1 MPVGVAQ
8 SQLVPQRLDTHRT
21 PALFAAQR
29 WEAVGLELAR
39 NGLQRPARRSQFL
52 HAGTDVG
59 IVRALPIASNRTH
72 EHTFRL
78 AASRPGDADLHLLA
92 RALRLDLHPLDH
104 LANDFFAV
112 CCGGRRSV
120 PQGRNI
126 GGKPANGRAFL
137 TRQDAWLLLEEAM
150 IVLLERLLG
159 LQFLLPGPL
168 ERPGDQPVL
177 RLHRLVLPRRSF
189 DLVSGP
195 APPLLPE

>member
-92 RALRLDLHPLDH
+92 RALRLDLTRSTTWRMTSLRS
-104 LANDFFAV
+104 AAV
-112 CCGGRRSV
+112 VVGAFHRDGISAASRRMAARSSRVRTRGCCWRKR
-120 PQGRNI
+120 
-126 GGKPANGRAFL
+126 
-137 TRQDAWLLLEEAM
+137 
-150 IVLLERLLG
+150 
-159 LQFLLPGPL
+159 
-168 ERPGDQPVL
+168 
-177 RLHRLVLPRRSF
+177 
-189 DLVSGP
+189 
-195 APPLLPE
+195 